1 FQVDK
6 TSGNPFFVEQLALD
20 LRERGLLDRRT
31 RNGATVIGFTD
42 QSSIGEVP
50 QGINAVLVARLDRL
64 VAQVKAIVQTAAVL
78 GHEFE
83 IMVLSEMLRGDEQ
96 LPAKAKQAEAHAIWK
111 ALNQTRSLFR

>member
-1 FQVDK
+1 AIGADADTPRAVIDLHQLSRTGAQALAAQILNGQLEDRVAAFLADK

-50 QGINAVLVARLDRL
+50 QGINAVLVARLDR
-64 VAQVKAIVQTAAVL
+64 
-78 GHEFE
+78 
-83 IMVLSEMLRGDEQ
+83 
-96 LPAKAKQAEAHAIWK
+96 
-111 ALNQTRSLFR
+111 